1 MIVWPRHFLGWVV
14 GGAGKEWKLSRIFR
28 RLHGLQSLIH
38 FWIRRAGG
46 PRRQA
51 AGAHDVETAEHIRML
66 HADACRAIASH
77 RVTDQAAAC
86 SIWNRAVMSVDV
98 LDNIVSDELLEV
110 SGSDRTRIHGTVVQ
124 GFRIGQHD
132 DHLFRALGKSA
143 FNRLR
148 NVNLVSPLFSADGIA
163 MQRIYDWVA
172 SRLFLGVTR
181 RQKHEYFAVNGV
193 AL

>member
-1 MIVWPRHFLGWVV
+1 MPRPWLAWRGERMEAWPNLP
-14 GGAGKEWKLSRIFR
+14 ASSRPPKPYPLLDSPGR
-28 RLHGLQSLIH
+28 R
-38 FWIRRAGG
+38 
-46 PRRQA
+46 
-51 AGAHDVETAEHIRML
+51 
-66 HADACRAIASH
+66 ADACRAIASH